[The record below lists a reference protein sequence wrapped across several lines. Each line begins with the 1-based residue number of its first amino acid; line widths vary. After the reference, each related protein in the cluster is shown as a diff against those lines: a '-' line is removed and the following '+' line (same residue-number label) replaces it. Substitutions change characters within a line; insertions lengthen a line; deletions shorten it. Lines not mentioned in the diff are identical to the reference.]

1 MASHP
6 SCHERTGILNDQAIN
21 LLQTPMTISRTSNN
35 LPQEQST
42 TSVQPWYPASML
54 GWRHPRK
61 VAYIHRHPQLQDQC
75 LYFWNHQE
83 NIPEPTTAQDLIF
96 LLEDIYVETR
106 GEFKAHKL
114 VIDVDLGLDGR
125 IRLICGF
132 NTTCATT
139 LLSSLCVL
147 SPVLLTSPLALR
159 LRPGSSHGVVMPAL
173 FVDNE
178 WVDGRPMARDEKG
191 NALPPINLLTEVQT
205 LLRHALAVEMLP
217 HQMRQARSQT
227 A

>member
-1 MASHP
+1 MTLSRLGN
-6 SCHERTGILNDQAIN
+6 ELDTQN
-21 LLQTPMTISRTSNN
+21 TPA
-35 LPQEQST
+35 
-42 TSVQPWYPASML
+42 VQPWYPAAML
-54 GWRHPRK
+54 GWRLPRR

-83 NIPEPTTAQDLIF
+83 NIPEPTTAQDLLF
-96 LLEDIYVETR
+96 LLEDIYVEMR

-114 VIDVDLGLDGR
+114 VVDADLGLDGR

-139 LLSSLCVL
+139 LLSSLCAL
-147 SPVLLTSPLALR
+147 SAGLLGSPLALR

-178 WVDGRPMARDEKG
+178 WVDGRPMARDDKG
-191 NALPPINLLTEVQT
+191 NALPPTDLLTEVQT
-205 LLRHALAVEMLP
+205 LLRHAVGVEMLP
-217 HQMRQARSQT
+217 HQMRQARKQHP
-227 A
+227 

>member
-1 MASHP
+1 M
-6 SCHERTGILNDQAIN
+6 
-21 LLQTPMTISRTSNN
+21 
-35 LPQEQST
+35 
-42 TSVQPWYPASML
+42 QPYFPASML
-54 GWRHPRK
+54 GWRLPRK

-83 NIPEPTTAQDLIF
+83 HIPEPSTAQDLSF

-114 VIDVDLGLDGR
+114 VMDIDLGLDGR

-132 NTTCATT
+132 NTTCAIT
-139 LLSSLCVL
+139 LLSSLCAL

-178 WVDGRPMARDEKG
+178 WVDGRAMAKDEKG
-191 NALPPINLLTEVQT
+191 NALPPNDLLREVQT
-205 LLRHALAVEMLP
+205 LLRHALTVEMLP
-217 HQMRQARSQT
+217 HQMRLAKRQT

>member
-1 MASHP
+1 LVSSIDAWLAAS
-6 SCHERTGILNDQAIN
+6 T
-21 LLQTPMTISRTSNN
+21 
-35 LPQEQST
+35 
-42 TSVQPWYPASML
+42 
-54 GWRHPRK
+54 RK

-83 NIPEPTTAQDLIF
+83 NIPEATTAQDLVL

-114 VIDVDLGLDGR
+114 VIDADLGLDGR

-139 LLSSLCVL
+139 LLSSLCAL

-173 FVDNE
+173 FVDNK

-191 NALPPINLLTEVQT
+191 NALQPGDLLMEVQT
-205 LLRHALAVEMLP
+205 LIRHGLSVEMLP
-217 HQMRQARSQT
+217 HQMRQARSRT

>member
-1 MASHP
+1 
-6 SCHERTGILNDQAIN
+6 
-21 LLQTPMTISRTSNN
+21 MTISRISND
-35 LPQEQST
+35 LPQEQVT
-42 TSVQPWYPASML
+42 TSIQPWYPASML

-139 LLSSLCVL
+139 LLSSLCAL

-191 NALPPINLLTEVQT
+191 NALPPIDLLTEVQT
-205 LLRHALAVEMLP
+205 LLRHSLSVEMLP

>member
-1 MASHP
+1 MRLRAGR
-6 SCHERTGILNDQAIN
+6 SCPVNSEIKQMTLSSTGTQLTQQQGTA
-21 LLQTPMTISRTSNN
+21 LM
-35 LPQEQST
+35 
-42 TSVQPWYPASML
+42 QPWYPAAML

-114 VIDVDLGLDGR
+114 VMDIDLGLDGR

-139 LLSSLCVL
+139 LLSSLCAL

-191 NALPPINLLTEVQT
+191 NALPPIDLLTEVQT
-205 LLRHALAVEMLP
+205 LLRHSLSVEMLP

>member
-1 MASHP
+1 MTLSRLGNELDTQNTLAV
-6 SCHERTGILNDQAIN
+6 QA
-21 LLQTPMTISRTSNN
+21 
-35 LPQEQST
+35 
-42 TSVQPWYPASML
+42 WYPAAML
-54 GWRHPRK
+54 GWRHPRR

-83 NIPEPTTAQDLIF
+83 NIPEPTTAQDLLF
-96 LLEDIYVETR
+96 LLEDIYVEMR

-114 VIDVDLGLDGR
+114 VVDADLGLDGR

-139 LLSSLCVL
+139 LLSSLCAL
-147 SPVLLTSPLALR
+147 SAGLLGSPLALR

-178 WVDGRPMARDEKG
+178 WVDGRPMARDDKG
-191 NALPPINLLTEVQT
+191 NALPPTDLLTEVQT
-205 LLRHALAVEMLP
+205 LLRHAQAVEMLP
-217 HQMRQARSQT
+217 HQMRQARKQHP
-227 A
+227 

>member
-1 MASHP
+1 
-6 SCHERTGILNDQAIN
+6 
-21 LLQTPMTISRTSNN
+21 MTISTVNT
-35 LPQEQST
+35 QIEQQPPT
-42 TSVQPWYPASML
+42 AVQPWYPASML

-61 VAYIHRHPQLQDQC
+61 VAYINRHPQLQDHC

-83 NIPEPTTAQDLIF
+83 NIPEPTRSQDLIF
-96 LLEDIYVETR
+96 LLEDIYVEAR

-114 VIDVDLGLDGR
+114 IIDADLGLDGR

-139 LLSSLCVL
+139 LLSSLCAL
-147 SPVLLTSPLALR
+147 SPTLLSSPLALR

-191 NALPPINLLTEVQT
+191 QALSPVDLLTEVQT
-205 LLRHALAVEMLP
+205 LLRHALNIKIEVDWFFWTGPIVNL
-217 HQMRQARSQT
+217 
-227 A
+227 

>member
-1 MASHP
+1 MTLSRLGNELDTQNTLAV
-6 SCHERTGILNDQAIN
+6 QA
-21 LLQTPMTISRTSNN
+21 
-35 LPQEQST
+35 
-42 TSVQPWYPASML
+42 WYPAAML
-54 GWRHPRK
+54 GWRHPRR

-83 NIPEPTTAQDLIF
+83 NIPEPTKAQDLLF
-96 LLEDIYVETR
+96 LLEDIYVEMR

-114 VIDVDLGLDGR
+114 VVDADLGLDGR

-139 LLSSLCVL
+139 LLSSLCAL
-147 SPVLLTSPLALR
+147 SAGLLGSPLALR

-178 WVDGRPMARDEKG
+178 WVDGRPMARDDKG
-191 NALPPINLLTEVQT
+191 NALPPTDLLTEVQT
-205 LLRHALAVEMLP
+205 LLRHAQAVEMLP
-217 HQMRQARSQT
+217 HQMRQARKQHP
-227 A
+227 